1 MEIGRVEAFTTLLT
15 QHGADLSG
23 LRGSRGTIRCI
34 LPGHD
39 DRTPSLS
46 LDVDA
51 SLFHCFGCGEGG
63 GLRRLRDLLSV
74 APTPSHERSFT
85 ASPPQPT
92 RQAVRRREPAGA
104 RLGAKWLPWW
114 RVNAYIRR
122 SAVAVKQARAVA
134 TRLGPDDPRTWALL
148 GRAVSVEGEGLALE
162 VELDAL
168 AVGRFS

>member
-1 MEIGRVEAFTTLLT
+1 GEASTTLLPT
-15 QHGADLSG
+15 HGAYLSG
-23 LRGSRGTIRCI
+23 LRASRGPIRCI
-34 LPGHD
+34 PPGHD

-104 RLGAKWLPWW
+104 RLGA
-114 RVNAYIRR
+114 RGVDGARR
-122 SAVAVKQARAVA
+122 EAGNTACQVAPHRA
-134 TRLGPDDPRTWALL
+134 
-148 GRAVSVEGEGLALE
+148 
-162 VELDAL
+162 
-168 AVGRFS
+168 